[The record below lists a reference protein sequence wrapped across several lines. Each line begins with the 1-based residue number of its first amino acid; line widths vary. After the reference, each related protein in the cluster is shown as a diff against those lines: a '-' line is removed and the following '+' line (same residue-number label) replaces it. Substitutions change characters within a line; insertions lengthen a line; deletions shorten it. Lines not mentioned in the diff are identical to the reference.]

1 MGKSRQTGKLSSDGM
16 LFPSVTGGKVGIGT
30 TVPTETLHIQGSM
43 RLTGSLVDYYDAS
56 GTAGQI
62 LVSTGSGVSWTSD
75 GSTIEG
81 VGAPGYWESNTV
93 GLSTNSHVSIGA
105 GLSVTGIST
114 FKNRIQL
121 GDTVAN
127 GLYVGNDND
136 LIIYETSGDVGIN
149 YQTSGGLLFIRGDNV
164 QIDKA
169 GSKRLK
175 SHSGGAIDLYYDDS
189 KKLETTN
196 TGVRITGGL
205 LDKDGD
211 IGSSGQVLAS
221 TGTEL
226 NWVDAAVASQGLQG
240 VQGVKG
246 RGGGVVYRFSTTTT
260 KADPGAG
267 YFRFDDT
274 IINQVTEIYI
284 DHNDFQNVSQ
294 TSWIG
299 NWSSI
304 GGTNPIGYLHIQLF
318 NYTWTYEVTDI
329 VDESV
334 NQGTNTYYTLSV
346 SLSAGSNTSIGN
358 NSHCSIFFVPT
369 GLQGVQGGLSA
380 QGVQGLQGVKG
391 DTGNFGGA
399 TFYYT
404 FEANTTDANPGSGDI
419 RLNNSTQNAATA
431 IYICDTDENGND
443 ISSYLQTIDDS
454 TSTIKGH
461 VKISNK
467 TDPSQFLLFTI
478 SSLEDNSGY
487 FGITVSP
494 VDSSAT
500 NPFSADEDIIIT
512 FARTGDKGE
521 AGPQGTQGLQGM
533 QGVQGMGFQGLQGL
547 KGEDGADSNVAGP
560 QGLQG
565 SQGLQ
570 GVQGRDGSNAGQG
583 TQGVQGL
590 QGQKG
595 ETGAGT
601 PGSDGSDGAQ
611 GTQGTQGLI
620 GSQPIAKQYVVT
632 VAGGVFVLD
641 GDSQPSISLFRGQKY
656 TFDQSDS
663 SNSTHELELEL
674 LNGSGYTSGWTDN
687 GGTLGSNLVHTFVV
701 PYDAPDQLNYSCV
714 AHGTGMGNTINIY
727 DLTASDL
734 QGLQGII
741 GSGAQ
746 GTQGSQGF
754 QGLQGVGSQGT
765 QGLQGLKGEDGAD
778 SNVAGPQGTQG
789 TQGLQGLQG
798 VGFQGLQGPSG
809 AGSAITVQDEGSSLS
824 TAASVLNFVGS
835 GVVASGTGS
844 TKTITISGGGGGSST
859 TRTVTTQTVSSATD
873 TYSVTY
879 DVGYLDV
886 YLNGVRLETGEFTAT
901 NGTSVVLDNDTHIG
915 DVIEFVAYSSV
926 SLTSVEVSDDTTPEL
941 GGHLNLNG
949 YNITGIGSI
958 SITGDISANN
968 VQMATQNDAIAFAI
982 ALG

>member
-16 LFPSVTGGKVGIGT
+16 LFPSVTDGKVGIGT
-30 TVPTETLHIQGSM
+30 NVPSETLHIQGSA
-43 RLTGSLVDYYDAS
+43 RLTGELKDYYNVS

-75 GSTIEG
+75 GSTITG

-93 GLSTNSHVSIGA
+93 GLSTSSHVSIGA
-105 GLSVTGIST
+105 GLSITGIST
-114 FKNRIQL
+114 F
-121 GDTVAN
+121 GDTLKVYN
-127 GLYVGNDND
+127 SGNDSYIDNIGSGALYIRD
-136 LIIYETSGDVGIN
+136 TNGTGTNQIII
-149 YQTSGGLLFIRGDNV
+149 QARGGENSIVAVDDGTV
-164 QIDKA
+164 E
-169 GSKRLK
+169 
-175 SHSGGAIDLYYDDS
+175 LYYDAV
-189 KKLETTN
+189 KKFETAN
-196 TGVRITGGL
+196 TGVKITGGL

-211 IGSSGQVLAS
+211 IGSSGQVLSS
-221 TGTEL
+221 TGSEL
-226 NWVDAAVASQGLQG
+226 NWVDAAVASQGAQG

-246 RGGGVVYRFSTTTT
+246 RGAGVVYRFSTTST

-304 GGTNPIGYLHIQLF
+304 AGTNPIGYLHIQLF
-318 NYTWTYEVTDI
+318 NYTWTFEVTDI

-334 NQGTNTYYTLSV
+334 NQGTQTYYTLTV
-346 SLSAGSNTSIGN
+346 SLSAGSNTTIPN
-358 NSHCSIFFVPT
+358 NNHCSIFFVPT

-380 QGVQGLQGVKG
+380 QGAQGLQGIKG

-399 TFYYT
+399 S
-404 FEANTTDANPGSGDI
+404 FEYNFDSTVTDSDPGSGNL
-419 RLNNSTQNAATA
+419 RLIGSAQSDQNARTQINIDDNSTNAT
-431 IYICDTDENGND
+431 D
-443 ISSYLQTIDDS
+443 ISSYLATIDAS

-461 VKISNK
+461 VKITKFGDASA
-467 TDPSQFLLFTI
+467 FILATI
-478 SSLEDNSGY
+478 SSETDQTGY
-487 FGITVSP
+487 HTITISP
-494 VDSSAT
+494 VDSSAS
-500 NPFSADEDIIIT
+500 NPFSNGDQLLVT

-521 AGPQGTQGLQGM
+521 TGLQG
-533 QGVQGMGFQGLQGL
+533 
-547 KGEDGADSNVAGP
+547 N
-560 QGLQG
+560 
-565 SQGLQ
+565 
-570 GVQGRDGSNAGQG
+570 QG
-583 TQGVQGL
+583 TQGVQGF
-590 QGQKG
+590 
-595 ETGAGT
+595 
-601 PGSDGSDGAQ
+601 Q
-611 GTQGTQGLI
+611 GT
-620 GSQPIAKQYVVT
+620 
-632 VAGGVFVLD
+632 
-641 GDSQPSISLFRGQKY
+641 
-656 TFDQSDS
+656 
-663 SNSTHELELEL
+663 
-674 LNGSGYTSGWTDN
+674 
-687 GGTLGSNLVHTFVV
+687 
-701 PYDAPDQLNYSCV
+701 
-714 AHGTGMGNTINIY
+714 
-727 DLTASDL
+727 
-734 QGLQGII
+734 
-741 GSGAQ
+741 
-746 GTQGSQGF
+746 
-754 QGLQGVGSQGT
+754 QGVGSQGT
-765 QGLQGLKGEDGAD
+765 QGVKGAD
-778 SNVAGPQGTQG
+778 SHIPGPQGAQG
-789 TQGLQGLQG
+789 IQATQGLQGLQG
-798 VGFQGLQGPSG
+798 VGFQGLQGAAGS
-809 AGSAITVQDEGSSLS
+809 GSAITVQDDGTPLT

-901 NGTSVVLDNDTHIG
+901 NGTSVVLDNDTHVG

-941 GGHLNLNG
+941 GGHLDLNG

>member
-16 LFPSVTGGKVGIGT
+16 LFPSVTDGKVGIGT
-30 TVPTETLHIQGSM
+30 TVPSETLHIQGSA
-43 RLTGSLVDYYDAS
+43 RLTGELKDYYNVS

-62 LVSTGSGVSWTSD
+62 LVSTGAGISWTSD

-93 GLSTNSHVSIGA
+93 GLSTSSHVSIGA

-121 GDTVAN
+121 GDTLGN

-149 YQTSGGLLFIRGDNV
+149 YQTSGGVLFIRGDNV

-175 SHSGGAIDLYYDDS
+175 SHSGGAIDLYYADS
-189 KKLETTN
+189 KKLETAN
-196 TGVRITGGL
+196 TGVKITGGL

-211 IGSSGQVLAS
+211 IGSSGQVLSS

-240 VQGVKG
+240 VQG
-246 RGGGVVYRFSTTTT
+246 
-260 KADPGAG
+260 
-267 YFRFDDT
+267 
-274 IINQVTEIYI
+274 
-284 DHNDFQNVSQ
+284 
-294 TSWIG
+294 
-299 NWSSI
+299 
-304 GGTNPIGYLHIQLF
+304 L
-318 NYTWTYEVTDI
+318 
-329 VDESV
+329 
-334 NQGTNTYYTLSV
+334 QGLS
-346 SLSAGSNTSIGN
+346 N
-358 NSHCSIFFVPT
+358 
-369 GLQGVQGGLSA
+369 QGVQGGLSA
-380 QGVQGLQGVKG
+380 QGLQGLQGVKG

-419 RLNNSTQNAATA
+419 RLDNSTQNAATG

-478 SSLEDNSGY
+478 SSLTDNSGY
-487 FGITVSP
+487 FDITVSP

-521 AGPQGTQGLQGM
+521 AGPQGVQGTQGSQ
-533 QGVQGMGFQGLQGL
+533 GFQGTQGVGSQGTQGV
-547 KGEDGADSNVAGP
+547 KGEDSNVPGP

-565 SQGLQ
+565 LQGL
-570 GVQGRDGSNAGQG
+570 QGRDGSNAGQG
-583 TQGVQGL
+583 TQGSQGLQGL
-590 QGQKG
+590 QGQRG
-595 ETGAGT
+595 QTGAGT
-601 PGSDGSDGAQ
+601 DGAQ
-611 GTQGTQGLI
+611 GTQGLV

-632 VAGGVFVLD
+632 VSGSVFVLD
-641 GDSQPSISLFRGQKY
+641 GDSQPSLSLFRGQKY

-663 SNSTHELELEL
+663 SNVTHELELEL

-687 GGTLGSNLVHTFVV
+687 GGTLGTDLVHTFVV

-714 AHGTGMGNTINIY
+714 THGTSMGNTINIY

-754 QGLQGVGSQGT
+754 QGTQGVGSQGT
-765 QGLQGLKGEDGAD
+765 QGVKGED
-778 SNVAGPQGTQG
+778 SNVPGPQGAQG
-789 TQGLQGLQG
+789 IQATQGLQGLQG
-798 VGFQGLQGPSG
+798 VGFQGLQGPAG
-809 AGSAITVQDEGSSLS
+809 AGSAITVQDEGSALT

-844 TKTITISGGGGGSST
+844 TKTITISGGGGGGSTT

-901 NGTSVVLDNDTHIG
+901 NGTSVVLDNDTHVG

-968 VQMATQNDAIAFAI
+968 AQMATQNDAIAFAI

>member
-16 LFPSVTGGKVGIGT
+16 LFPSVTDGKVGIGT
-30 TVPTETLHIQGSM
+30 TIPSETLHIQGSA
-43 RLTGSLVDYYDAS
+43 RLTGELKDYYNVS

-62 LVSTGSGVSWTSD
+62 LISTGSGVSWTSD
-75 GSTIEG
+75 GSTITG

-114 FKNRIQL
+114 FKDRIQL
-121 GDTVAN
+121 GDTLGN

-149 YQTSGGLLFIRGDNV
+149 YQTSGGTLFIRGDNV
-164 QIDKA
+164 KIDTA
-169 GSKRLK
+169 GSKRILT
-175 SHSGGAIDLYYDDS
+175 HSAGAVDLYYADS
-189 KKLETTN
+189 KKLETAN

-211 IGSSGQVLAS
+211 IGSSGQVLSS
-221 TGTEL
+221 TGTEI

-246 RGGGVVYRFSTTTT
+246 RGGGVVYRYSNTTT
-260 KADPGAG
+260 KSNPGAG
-267 YFRFDDT
+267 YFRWDDT
-274 IINQVTEIYI
+274 SAASVTEIYI
-284 DHNDFQNVSQ
+284 HHNDLQNISQ

-304 GGTNPIGYLHIQLF
+304 GGANPIGYLHIQLF
-318 NYTWTYEVTDI
+318 NYTWTFEVTDI

-334 NQGTNTYYTLSV
+334 NQGTDTYYTLTV
-346 SLSAGSNTSIGN
+346 SLSSGSITTIGN
-358 NSHCSIFFVPT
+358 NNHCSIFFVPT

-380 QGVQGLQGVKG
+380 QGLQGLQGIKG

-419 RLNNSTQNAATA
+419 RLDNSTQNAATG
-431 IYICDTDENGND
+431 IYICDIDENGND

-467 TDPSQFLLFTI
+467 TDPSQFILFTI
-478 SSLEDNSGY
+478 SSLTDNSGY
-487 FGITVSP
+487 FDITVSP

-521 AGPQGTQGLQGM
+521 TGPQG
-533 QGVQGMGFQGLQGL
+533 
-547 KGEDGADSNVAGP
+547 N
-560 QGLQG
+560 
-565 SQGLQ
+565 
-570 GVQGRDGSNAGQG
+570 QG
-583 TQGVQGL
+583 TQGVQGF
-590 QGQKG
+590 
-595 ETGAGT
+595 
-601 PGSDGSDGAQ
+601 Q
-611 GTQGTQGLI
+611 GT
-620 GSQPIAKQYVVT
+620 
-632 VAGGVFVLD
+632 
-641 GDSQPSISLFRGQKY
+641 
-656 TFDQSDS
+656 
-663 SNSTHELELEL
+663 
-674 LNGSGYTSGWTDN
+674 
-687 GGTLGSNLVHTFVV
+687 
-701 PYDAPDQLNYSCV
+701 
-714 AHGTGMGNTINIY
+714 
-727 DLTASDL
+727 
-734 QGLQGII
+734 
-741 GSGAQ
+741 
-746 GTQGSQGF
+746 
-754 QGLQGVGSQGT
+754 QGVGSQGT
-765 QGLQGLKGEDGAD
+765 QGVKGED
-778 SNVAGPQGTQG
+778 SNVPGPQGAQG
-789 TQGLQGLQG
+789 IQATQGLQGLQG
-798 VGFQGLQGPSG
+798 VGLQGLQGPAG
-809 AGSAITVQDEGSSLS
+809 AGSAITVQDEGSALT

-844 TKTITISGGGGGSST
+844 TKTITISGGGGGGST

-901 NGTSVVLDNDTHIG
+901 NGTSVVLDNDTHVG

-941 GGHLNLNG
+941 GGHLDLNG

>member
-16 LFPSVTGGKVGIGT
+16 LFPSVTDGKVGIGT
-30 TVPTETLHIQGSM
+30 TVPSETLHIQGSA
-43 RLTGSLVDYYDAS
+43 RLTGELKDYYNVS

-93 GLSTNSHVSIGA
+93 GLSTSSHVSIGA

-121 GDTVAN
+121 GDTVGN

-149 YQTSGGLLFIRGDNV
+149 YQTSGGVLFIRGDNV
-164 QIDKA
+164 QIDTA

-175 SHSGGAIDLYYDDS
+175 SHSGGAIDLYYADS
-189 KKLETTN
+189 KKLETAN
-196 TGVRITGGL
+196 TGVKITGGL

-211 IGSSGQVLAS
+211 IGSSGQVLSS

-240 VQGVKG
+240 TQGVG
-246 RGGGVVYRFSTTTT
+246 S
-260 KADPGAG
+260 
-267 YFRFDDT
+267 
-274 IINQVTEIYI
+274 
-284 DHNDFQNVSQ
+284 
-294 TSWIG
+294 
-299 NWSSI
+299 
-304 GGTNPIGYLHIQLF
+304 
-318 NYTWTYEVTDI
+318 
-329 VDESV
+329 
-334 NQGTNTYYTLSV
+334 QGTQGLS
-346 SLSAGSNTSIGN
+346 N
-358 NSHCSIFFVPT
+358 
-369 GLQGVQGGLSA
+369 QGVQGGLSA
-380 QGVQGLQGVKG
+380 QGLQGLQGVKG

-419 RLNNSTQNAATA
+419 RLDNSTQNAATG

-478 SSLEDNSGY
+478 SSLTDNSGY
-487 FGITVSP
+487 FDITVSP

-521 AGPQGTQGLQGM
+521 AGSQGTQGVQGLQGIQGVGSQGTQGLQGIKGADSHHPGP
-533 QGVQGMGFQGLQGL
+533 QGAQGLQGL
-547 KGEDGADSNVAGP
+547 
-560 QGLQG
+560 
-565 SQGLQ
+565 
-570 GVQGRDGSNAGQG
+570 QGRDGSNAGQG

-601 PGSDGSDGAQ
+601 PGSDGAQ

-632 VAGGVFVLD
+632 VAGSVFVLD

-663 SNSTHELELEL
+663 SNATHELELEL
-674 LNGSGYTSGWTDN
+674 LNGSGYTSGWSDN

-765 QGLQGLKGEDGAD
+765 QGLQGIKGAD
-778 SNVAGPQGTQG
+778 SHQPGPQGTQG

-844 TKTITISGGGGGSST
+844 TKTITISGGGGGGST

-886 YLNGVRLETGEFTAT
+886 YLNGARLETGEFTAT

-958 SITGDISANN
+958 SITGDMSANN
-968 VQMATQNDAIAFAI
+968 AQMATQNDAIAFAI

>member
-16 LFPSVTGGKVGIGT
+16 LFPSVTDGKVGIGT
-30 TVPTETLHIQGSM
+30 TIPSETLHIQGSA
-43 RLTGSLVDYYDAS
+43 RLTGELKDYYNVS

-62 LVSTGSGVSWTSD
+62 LISTGSGVSWTSD
-75 GSTIEG
+75 GSTITG

-114 FKNRIQL
+114 FKDRIQL
-121 GDTVAN
+121 GDTLGN

-149 YQTSGGLLFIRGDNV
+149 YQTSGGTLFIRGDNV
-164 QIDKA
+164 KIDTA
-169 GSKRLK
+169 GSKRILT
-175 SHSGGAIDLYYDDS
+175 HSAGAVDLYYADS
-189 KKLETTN
+189 KKLETAN

-211 IGSSGQVLAS
+211 IGSSGQVLSS
-221 TGTEL
+221 TGTEI

-246 RGGGVVYRFSTTTT
+246 RGGGVVYRYSNTTT
-260 KADPGAG
+260 KSNPGAG
-267 YFRFDDT
+267 YFRWDDT
-274 IINQVTEIYI
+274 SAASVTEIYI
-284 DHNDFQNVSQ
+284 HHNDLQNISQ

-304 GGTNPIGYLHIQLF
+304 GGANPIGYLHIQLF
-318 NYTWTYEVTDI
+318 NYTWTFEVTDI

-334 NQGTNTYYTLSV
+334 NQGTDTYYTLTV
-346 SLSAGSNTSIGN
+346 SLSSGSITTIGN
-358 NSHCSIFFVPT
+358 NNHCSIFFVPT

-380 QGVQGLQGVKG
+380 QGLQGLQGIKG

-419 RLNNSTQNAATA
+419 RLDNSTQNAATG
-431 IYICDTDENGND
+431 IYICDIDENGND

-467 TDPSQFLLFTI
+467 TDPSQFILFTI
-478 SSLEDNSGY
+478 SSLTDNSGY
-487 FGITVSP
+487 FDITVSP

-521 AGPQGTQGLQGM
+521 TGPQGNQGTQGVQGFQGT
-533 QGVQGMGFQGLQGL
+533 QGVGSQGTQGVKGEDSNVPGPQGAQGLQGL
-547 KGEDGADSNVAGP
+547 
-560 QGLQG
+560 
-565 SQGLQ
+565 
-570 GVQGRDGSNAGQG
+570 QGRDGSNAGQG
-583 TQGVQGL
+583 TQGSQGFQGL
-590 QGQKG
+590 QGQRG
-595 ETGAGT
+595 QTGAGT
-601 PGSDGSDGAQ
+601 PGSDGAQ
-611 GTQGTQGLI
+611 GTQGLV

-632 VAGGVFVLD
+632 VSGSVFVLD
-641 GDSQPSISLFRGQKY
+641 GDSQPSLSLFRGQKY

-663 SNSTHELELEL
+663 SNVSHELELEL

-687 GGTLGSNLVHTFVV
+687 GGTLGTDLVHTFVV

-714 AHGTGMGNTINIY
+714 THGTSMGNTINIY

-754 QGLQGVGSQGT
+754 QGTQGVGSQGT
-765 QGLQGLKGEDGAD
+765 QGVKGED
-778 SNVAGPQGTQG
+778 SNVPGPQGAQG
-789 TQGLQGLQG
+789 IQATQGLQGLQG
-798 VGFQGLQGPSG
+798 VGFQGLQGPAG
-809 AGSAITVQDEGSSLS
+809 AGSAITVQDEGSALT

-844 TKTITISGGGGGSST
+844 TKTITISGGGGGGST

-901 NGTSVVLDNDTHIG
+901 NGTSVVLDNDTHVG

-941 GGHLNLNG
+941 GGHLDLNG